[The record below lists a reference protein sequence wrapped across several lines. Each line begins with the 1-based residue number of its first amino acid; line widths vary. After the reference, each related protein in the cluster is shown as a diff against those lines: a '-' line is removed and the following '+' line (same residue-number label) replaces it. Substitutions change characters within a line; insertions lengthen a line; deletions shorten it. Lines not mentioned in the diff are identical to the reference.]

1 MKSRNSMNSVCLL
14 VGVILLLTL
23 IACQAFADDPKWINV
38 SSKSGGLPVPGEST
52 QQTGSLVADLDKDG
66 ITDFVLSFRKVA
78 PALVWYRRQGNRW
91 TRILIER
98 EYLTVE
104 AGGAAHDIDGDGDLD
119 IVFGG
124 DSQSNQV
131 WWWEN
136 PAPNFDPNV
145 SWQRRLIKNS
155 GAKQHHDQAFGDFKG
170 TGKPQL
176 AFWNQQ
182 AKTIFLA
189 DIPKDPR
196 NTDPW
201 PMIEM
206 FSGSAGEV
214 GDKSGA
220 FKYAEGTTA
229 ADVDGDGKVD
239 LLAGNFWFK
248 HLGGDQF
255 KAVKVGTIGG
265 RIAAG
270 KFKPGKTLQIVIA
283 PGDGSGPL
291 KFYECKGN
299 PENEADWVGTDL
311 LGRDLIHGHT
321 LDLGDLDGDGKLDI
335 FAAEMAKWTAN
346 TEPDNPKATAF
357 ILYGDGKGGFRKTE
371 LIVGHGFHEGRVADL
386 DGDGDLD
393 ILNKPYTWEAP
404 RVDVWL
410 NNGTGK
416 LKSKTPANKKIT
428 AVGTGASF
436 KGPLGLQLYSL
447 RFEFKKDVLRT
458 LDEVRRFG
466 FREVE
471 LAGAY
476 GYAPADFRRELNARG
491 LTPVSAMV
499 DFNLLKND
507 LDKVIAEA
515 KALGVQYVGC
525 GWIPHKRPFNMDN
538 VNEAAAV
545 FNAAGEKLKAAGL
558 KFFYHPHGYEFQ
570 PTANGTLMDELAAKC
585 KPEFVYF
592 ELDVFWATHAGQD
605 PVKLLEKYPKRFVLM
620 HVKDLRK
627 DVAGDLTGSAK
638 DDTSV
643 VIGAGKVNWAAVLK
657 AAKKAGIKHYFIEDE
672 AETAPQQIPQSLR
685 YLEGLHAQGQR
696 LRDRC
701 LRQMASRHEARLP
714 SVAQRL

>member
-1 MKSRNSMNSVCLL
+1 MKICFESGTVPRLM
-14 VGVILLLTL
+14 LLTFL
-23 IACQAFADDPKWINV
+23 LNFVVTISQASDPRWINL
-38 SSKSGGLPVPGEST
+38 SSKDGKLPVPGTST
-52 QQTGSLVADLDKDG
+52 QQTGSHIADLDKDG
-66 ITDFVLSFRKVA
+66 ITDFIISFRVVA
-78 PALVWYRRQGNRW
+78 PALVWYRRMGNEWQRYV
-91 TRILIER
+91 IEKDF
-98 EYLTVE
+98 LTVE
-104 AGGAAHDIDGDGDLD
+104 AGGASYDIDGDGDLD

-124 DSQSNQV
+124 DWQSNQV

-136 PAPNFDPNV
+136 PYPNYQPNV
-145 SWQRRLIKNS
+145 SWKRRLIKNE
-155 GAKQHHDQAFGDFKG
+155 GKKQHHDQAFGDFRG
-170 TGKPQL
+170 MGKAQL

-196 NTDPW
+196 NTEPW

-248 HLGGDQF
+248 HLGGDKF
-255 KAVKVGTIGG
+255 KAIKVGTIGG
-265 RIAAG
+265 RIEAAR
-270 KFKPGKTLQIVIA
+270 FKPGKTLQIVIA

-291 KFYECKGN
+291 KMYECKGN

-311 LGRDLIHGHT
+311 LGRDLIHGHS
-321 LDLGDLDGDGKLDI
+321 LALGDLNGDGKMDI
-335 FAAEMAKWTAN
+335 FAAEMAKWKEKETV
-346 TEPDNPKATAF
+346 PDNLKATAF

-371 LIVGHGFHEGRVADL
+371 MVVGHGFHETRVADL

-393 ILNKPYTWEAP
+393 ILNKPYNWEVP

-416 LKSKTPANKKIT
+416 IKAKPSKQRVASSAPAGI
-428 AVGTGASF
+428 GPLF
-436 KGPLGLQLYSL
+436 KGPLGLQLYSM

-458 LDEVRRFG
+458 LDEVKHFG

-471 LAGAY
+471 LAGTY
-476 GYAPADFRRELNARG
+476 GYAPEAFLKELTARG
-491 LTPVSAMV
+491 LKPVSTIV
-499 DFNLLKND
+499 DFALLKND
-507 LDKVIAEA
+507 IAKVIAEA
-515 KALGVQYVGC
+515 KTLGVQYVGC
-525 GWIPHKRPFNMDN
+525 GWIPHKRPFNMSN
-538 VNEAAAV
+538 VDEAATV

-570 PTANGTLMDELAAKC
+570 PTATGTLMDDLAAKC

-627 DVAGDLTGSAK
+627 DVAGDLTGGAK

-643 VIGAGKVNWAAVLK
+643 AIGQGKVNWAAVMK
-657 AAKKAGIKHYFIEDE
+657 AAKRAGIKHYFIEDE
-672 AETAPQQIPQSLR
+672 AETAPQQIPNSLR
-685 YLEGLHAQGQR
+685 YLEGLR
-696 LRDRC
+696 F
-701 LRQMASRHEARLP
+701 
-714 SVAQRL
+714 

>member
-1 MKSRNSMNSVCLL
+1 MKICFESSIFPRLM
-14 VGVILLLTL
+14 LLTFL
-23 IACQAFADDPKWINV
+23 LSFVVIISQASDPRWINL
-38 SSKSGGLPVPGEST
+38 SSKDGKLPVPGEST
-52 QQTGSLVADLDKDG
+52 QQTGALVADLDKDG

-78 PALVWYRRQGNRW
+78 PALVWYRRQGNSWMRMV
-91 TRILIER
+91 LES

-104 AGGAAHDIDGDGDLD
+104 AGGASYDIDGDGDLD
-119 IVFGG
+119 LVFGG
-124 DSQSNQV
+124 DWQSNQV

-136 PAPNFDPNV
+136 PYPNYQPNV
-145 SWQRRLIKNS
+145 SWKRRLIKND
-155 GAKQHHDQAFGDFKG
+155 GRKQHHDQAFGDFRG
-170 TGKPQL
+170 TGKAQL

-196 NTDPW
+196 NTEPW

-248 HLGGDQF
+248 HLGGDKF
-255 KAVKVGTIGG
+255 RAIKVGTIGG
-265 RIAAG
+265 RVSAG

-311 LGRDLIHGHT
+311 LGRDLIHGHS
-321 LDLGDLDGDGKLDI
+321 LDIGDINGDGKLDI
-335 FAAEMAKWTAN
+335 FAAEMAKWSEKETK
-346 TEPDNPKATAF
+346 PDNDKATAF
-357 ILYGDGKGGFRKTE
+357 ILYGDGNGGFRKTE
-371 LIVGHGFHEGRVADL
+371 MVVGHGFHETKLADL

-393 ILNKPYTWEAP
+393 VLNKPYNWEAP

-416 LKSKTPANKKIT
+416 VKVKKPAANKKMT
-428 AVGTGASF
+428 AAGTGASF
-436 KGPLGLQLYSL
+436 KGPLGLQLYSM

-458 LDEVRRFG
+458 LDDVKHFG
-466 FREVE
+466 FHEVE
-471 LAGAY
+471 LAGTY
-476 GYAPADFRRELNARG
+476 GYAPEAFLKELNARG
-491 LTPVSAMV
+491 LKPVSTIV
-499 DFNLLKND
+499 DFALLKND
-507 LDKVIAEA
+507 IAKVIAEA
-515 KALGVQYVGC
+515 KTLGVEYVGC
-525 GWIPHKRPFNMDN
+525 GWIPHKRPFNQSN
-538 VNEAAAV
+538 VDEAAAV
-545 FNAAGEKLKAAGL
+545 FNAAGERLKAEGL

-570 PTANGTLMDELAAKC
+570 PTANGTLMDDLAAKC

-627 DVAGDLTGSAK
+627 DVTGDLTGGAK

-643 VIGAGKVNWAAVLK
+643 AIGQGKVNWSAVLK

-672 AETAPQQIPQSLR
+672 AETAPQQIPVSLQF
-685 YLEGLHAQGQR
+685 LEQLK
-696 LRDRC
+696 L
-701 LRQMASRHEARLP
+701 
-714 SVAQRL
+714 